1 MAERCR
7 DPVGAPSFLGQC
19 AADCT
24 PWPGVARPQYPKRA
38 AVAPVMARM
47 SATSAGPKGG
57 W

>member
-57 W
+57 S